1 MLSFFI
7 PSNTM
12 KLNTYFLLVL
22 FLLVSFQS
30 NAKDYYVAKNGKD
43 ANPGTLEKPFK
54 TINKAASKMKSGD
67 ICYVREGVY
76 NETIRM
82 RNSQATANKPLIFKT
97 YQGEKVTLNGTKRLD
112 LKWKKHEGNIYKA
125 KLKTPVWQLFLDG
138 KSMTSAR
145 WPNGNWYDG
154 SVWNKSSSMAW
165 PEKKKG
171 TYGHHFNKELASIH
185 ENLTDAIIIVNSGSF
200 KTFKSRI
207 TEHTK
212 GTDNFKYDTKR
223 KGIRVHFSYKN
234 KTFKHGYFLEG
245 KLAFLD
251 VENEWFYNPKSKEI
265 YLWTPD
271 GKHPDD
277 FKIQG
282 KVQSYAFEL
291 DNVSNVR
298 IEGFDF
304 FGTTFKV
311 FNSDHVTVENCN
323 FMYPSYSKR
332 MLGDLSLMHVTTML
346 RKKKDTK
353 AYNTVR
359 NCKFEYMDGPVIDMN
374 GWNNVFENN
383 YMHSIDYSC
392 TYKGGYTLNMSQA
405 TELLFRRNTVH
416 TTGASELYKAG
427 VRNTIELND
436 LSNSGYLQN
445 DGAMVQVSVASQD
458 KSQTRYNWVHNSVK
472 QGLRFDN
479 KNTPNAPWGE
489 NGNMHHNV
497 AWATDRIYFKG
508 ENHFIYNN
516 VSFDS
521 HLNDLIISS
530 NKAIQGHNHKTI
542 TRNNLT
548 NKFSG
553 HRVKPGKEY
562 PIPGISDHNWAGNFR
577 NADMKSQLRDPEN
590 LDFRPKKDSD
600 LVDAGASIKG
610 KNIPFE
616 GAAPDIGAYEYGALN
631 YWIPGFQDE
640 KTSVAIPRNNTVTA
654 KTDADLMWLSAYK
667 STASIVYF
675 GTDFEK
681 VTTATSTSS
690 QYKGKQKTNIYTP
703 GPLSSGQTYFWRVD
717 ALVDGIVV
725 KGDVFRFTVE

>member
-1 MLSFFI
+1 MKKLSFF
-7 PSNTM
+7 
-12 KLNTYFLLVL
+12 FLL
-22 FLLVSFQS
+22 FFFVSLQTK
-30 NAKDYYVAKNGKD
+30 AKDYYVSKKGRD
-43 ANPGTLEKPFK
+43 TNPGTLEKPFAS
-54 TINKAASKMKSGD
+54 IQKAASKMKPGD
-67 ICYVREGVY
+67 VCYVREGSY
-76 NETIRM
+76 HEIIKIKNKNGNN
-82 RNSQATANKPLIFKT
+82 RNPFVFKA
-97 YQGEKVTLNGTKRLD
+97 YPGENVTLNGAEKLD
-112 LKWKKHEGNIYKA
+112 LKWKKYKGSIYKA
-125 KLKTPVWQLFLDG
+125 KLKTPIWQLFVDG

-154 SVWNKSSSMAW
+154 SVWDKTKSMAW

-171 TYGHHFNKELASIH
+171 SYGHHFNKELASVD
-185 ENLTDAIIIVNSGSF
+185 EDLTGAIIIVNSGSF
-200 KTFKSRI
+200 KTFKSRV
-207 TEHTK
+207 TEHTA
-212 GTDNFKYDTKR
+212 GSDNFKYDTTR
-223 KGIRVHFSYKN
+223 KGIKVHFSYK
-234 KTFKHGYFLEG
+234 KKIFKHGYFLEG
-245 KLAFLD
+245 KLGLLD
-251 VENEWFYNPKSKEI
+251 VENEWFYDPKSKEI
-265 YLWTPD
+265 YLWAPQ
-271 GKHPDD
+271 GKSPKD
-277 FKIQG
+277 FEIYG
-282 KVQSYAFEL
+282 KVQSYAFEITNTSYVQL
-291 DNVSNVR
+291 K
-298 IEGFDF
+298 GFDF

-311 FNSDHVTVENCN
+311 FDCDNITVENCN
-323 FMYPSYSKR
+323 FKYPSYSKR
-332 MLGDLSLMHVTTML
+332 MLGDLSLMHVTSML

-353 AYNTVR
+353 AFNTVR

-383 YMHSIDYSC
+383 YVHSVDYSC

-405 TELLFRRNTVH
+405 TQLLFRRNTVH

-458 KSQTRYNWVHNSVK
+458 QSQTRYNWVHNSVK

-553 HRVKPGKEY
+553 HRVKPGKDY
-562 PIPGISDHNWAGNFR
+562 PIPGIADHNWAGNFR

-590 LDFRPKKDSD
+590 LDFRPRKDSD
-600 LVDAGASIKG
+600 LVDAGALIKG

-640 KTSVAIPRNNTVTA
+640 ITSVAIPKNNTLTA
-654 KTDADLMWLSAYK
+654 KADADLMWLPAYK
-667 STASIVYF
+667 STASHIYF

-681 VTTATSTSS
+681 VTAATSDSEE
-690 QYKGKQKTNIYTP
+690 YKGKQKNNIYTP
-703 GPLSSGQTYFWRVD
+703 GALSSGQTYFWRVD
-717 ALVDGIVV
+717 ALVGGIVV